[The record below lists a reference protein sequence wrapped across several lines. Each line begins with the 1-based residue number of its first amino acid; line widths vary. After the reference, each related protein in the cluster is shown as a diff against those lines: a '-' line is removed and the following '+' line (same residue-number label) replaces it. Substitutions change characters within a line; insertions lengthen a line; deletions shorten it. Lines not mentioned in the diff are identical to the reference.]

1 MYTDIRE
8 KPRVFTV
15 NRVDFKDVGKIC
27 LEENEMISL
36 LSDSGKE
43 VDITAKEWGYYL
55 GPSLNGRL
63 EKEGYKTALVVNEY
77 NKIFVM
83 VVDIEK
89 IDKFKKYLF
98 LIKKPYGKISFGK
111 QGVWGLGRT
120 NCS

>member
-89 IDKFKKYLF
+89 IDKFKKYLKDSQDNRI
-98 LIKKPYGKISFGK
+98 LCWLDEWMKEE
-111 QGVWGLGRT
+111 L
-120 NCS
+120 